1 MIGKRE
7 LTTGDYLAMLRRRIW
22 VIVIPT
28 LIAAPVALLISFA
41 FPPRFN
47 SKTLML
53 VQEQAVPEGFVK
65 PGVTKELTQ
74 RVTSLR
80 AKVLSRDRLLPVIDR
95 YGLQKRSGNILG
107 RFLGDEKVDDVV
119 DDMRDNVIVNVLQTS
134 LITNQR
140 MAPSKGEQVAGFYI
154 EYSNSS
160 PALAQKICNEL
171 AAMFVDEDLRL
182 RQQSSQGTTEFLR
195 RQVEEAKRDLD
206 AQDAKLAAFK
216 TRYFGQLPDQQ
227 QDNLKVL
234 SALNSQLD
242 ATTQTLNRAQ
252 QDKAYSET
260 MLSQSLADLKA
271 SQSNTDDP
279 KALKQQMAS
288 LQGQLITLQARY
300 TDEYPEVIKTKKDL
314 EEVKRKLD
322 EANSPSPQASEKK
335 AAIPAKE
342 SPDIV
347 KLRAQLQQDNETIT
361 QSTAQQQR
369 IQERI
374 NLYQSRLELTPGVE
388 EQYKKLTRDYD
399 TSQKF
404 YSGLLDKK
412 SESEMTSDMERRQQG
427 EQIRVQDA
435 ATFPDAPSF
444 PERPYFGGGGLA
456 AGLVLGLGLVI
467 MFELRDSSVRNELDV
482 EACLDLPTLVSLP
495 FVYDANDKSAVASGN
510 GNPKSWTRTEN
521 DHESSAKMGV

>member
-1 MIGKRE
+1 
-7 LTTGDYLAMLRRRIW
+7 
-22 VIVIPT
+22 
-28 LIAAPVALLISFA
+28 
-41 FPPRFN
+41 
-47 SKTLML
+47 
-53 VQEQAVPEGFVK
+53 
-65 PGVTKELTQ
+65 
-74 RVTSLR
+74 
-80 AKVLSRDRLLPVIDR
+80 
-95 YGLQKRSGNILG
+95 
-107 RFLGDEKVDDVV
+107 
-119 DDMRDNVIVNVLQTS
+119 
-134 LITNQR
+134 
-140 MAPSKGEQVAGFYI
+140 
-154 EYSNSS
+154 
-160 PALAQKICNEL
+160 
-171 AAMFVDEDLRL
+171 
-182 RQQSSQGTTEFLR
+182 
-195 RQVEEAKRDLD
+195 
-206 AQDAKLAAFK
+206 
-216 TRYFGQLPDQQ
+216 
-227 QDNLKVL
+227 
-234 SALNSQLD
+234 
-242 ATTQTLNRAQ
+242 
-252 QDKAYSET
+252 
-260 MLSQSLADLKA
+260 MLSQSLADLRA

-279 KALKQQMAS
+279 KALTQQLAS

-467 MFELRDSSVRNELDV
+467 MFELRDSSVRDELDV

-495 FVYDANDKSAVASGN
+495 FVYDANDKSAVASRN
-510 GNPKSWTRTEN
+510 CIPKAWAPTEN